1 MGRFKW
7 TSSHSVYLPE
17 IDAEHRALFT
27 LGEELQRGLDSGT
40 DVATLRPVLV
50 NLIATAEA
58 HFKHEE
64 RVMKA
69 AHYASYGWHKKQ
81 HDAVRWRV
89 RRLVKRFDAG
99 QAEAAAELLEFLWEW
114 LKTHTQVSD
123 RMMGAYIRNVIRF
136 NTAVAS

>member
-1 MGRFKW
+1 MARFRF
-7 TSSHSVYLPE
+7 TSAHSVYLPE
-17 IDAEHRALFT
+17 IDAEHRALFSI
-27 LGEELQRGLDSGT
+27 GEELQKAMDQGADLAR
-40 DVATLRPVLV
+40 LRPTLV
-50 NLIATAEA
+50 NLLASVEA

-64 RVMKA
+64 RLMKA
-69 AHYASYGWHKKQ
+69 AHYSAFVWHKKQ

-89 RRLVKRFDAG
+89 RRLVKRIDAG
-99 QAEAAAELLEFLWEW
+99 EPVAGEELLEFLHEW

>member
-1 MGRFKW
+1 M
-7 TSSHSVYLPE
+7 YLPE
-17 IDAEHRALFT
+17 IDAEHRALFS
-27 LGEELQRGLDSGT
+27 LGEELQKGLEKGT
-40 DVATLRPVLV
+40 ELSVLRPILV

-64 RVMKA
+64 RIMKA
-69 AHYASYGWHKKQ
+69 AHYSAYGWHKKQ

-89 RRLVKRFDAG
+89 RRMVKRIDAG
-99 QAEAAAELLEFLWEW
+99 QPVAAEELLAFLSEW

-123 RMMGAYIRNVIRF
+123 RMMGAYIRNVLRF